1 MAASHL
7 VSGSRRW
14 SVAVRAEL
22 TGAGSV
28 TADTS
33 AGTVS
38 YTRPGGF
45 DEAVIEFVV
54 ETRMVLPSVRRS
66 PTLPPTRP
74 RDVRKGLPGP
84 EIFTEAGTQGA
95 RVGMSS
101 PALG

>member
-1 MAASHL
+1 MQEVQFKLGWPSRLSAEVVIPLRRKPPIMTARTGLSL
-7 VSGSRRW
+7 V
-14 SVAVRAEL
+14 L

-54 ETRMVLPSVRRS
+54 ETS
-66 PTLPPTRP
+66 
-74 RDVRKGLPGP
+74 DGL
-84 EIFTEAGTQGA
+84 T
-95 RVGMSS
+95 VGQTITDTSTNTS
-101 PALG
+101 T